1 MMDEKSRFAGNRRL
15 LLALGVFELQVDARA
30 VLPQPFE
37 TVVFAGFLVHDV
49 DDEITVVEQ
58 HPLAFGQAFAG
69 EMCIRDRSL
78 TMARNAA
85 SICPTSSSCP
95 DLTAMP

>member
-58 HPLAFGQAFAG
+58 RHWPSVRPSRERGWRLPAL
-69 EMCIRDRSL
+69 RYRSFSISSA
-78 TMARNAA
+78 TA
-85 SICPTSSSCP
+85 STWRSFERWR
-95 DLTAMP
+95 